1 MIESPDPKPSVEIEH
16 KTSEWRS
23 PHVVLP
29 IVAAMTTIFVA
40 IIGVIPALIEANKP
54 PALTPTPIVIAIT
67 ATAQPTNTSIPAL
80 AVSTDVPAAPPT
92 NTPTDLPPTDTPTD
106 LPATAVPTLVSTDL
120 PATLAP
126 TLAPTDTPPTSAP
139 TDPVIVDAAPTV
151 APNVTLFYDQDSF
164 TILNG
169 SGSRISLDGLVFRG
183 ETVAWDIAPFGGL
196 MKALPNN
203 KCLRLRD
210 ATVGNR
216 TPPSEC
222 GSQMYGFLEIGP
234 TAIFWRGTQ
243 FEVVHDDNVIATCEV
258 AAKTCPIYVGP

>member
-1 MIESPDPKPSVEIEH
+1 MSDTNPKPSVEIEH

-23 PHVVLP
+23 PQVVLP

-54 PALTPTPIVIAIT
+54 PALTPTPIVIAII
-67 ATAQPTNTSIPAL
+67 ATAQPTNIIVPTA
-80 AVSTDVPAAPPT
+80 AVSTDAPAAPPT
-92 NTPTDLPPTDTPTD
+92 LVPTDLPPTDKPTD
-106 LPATAVPTLVSTDL
+106 LPATAVPTDL
-120 PATLAP
+120 PATS
-126 TLAPTDTPPTSAP
+126 APTDIPPTSAP
-139 TDPVIVDAAPTV
+139 TDPVIVDLAPTV

-183 ETVAWDIAPFGGL
+183 ETVSWDIAPFGGL
-196 MKALPNN
+196 MRALPNN
-203 KCLRLRD
+203 KCLRMRD

-222 GSQMYGFLEIGP
+222 GNQMYGFLEIGA

-243 FEVVHDDNVIATCEV
+243 FEVVHEDNVIATCEF
-258 AAKTCPIYVGP
+258 AAKTCPIYVGS